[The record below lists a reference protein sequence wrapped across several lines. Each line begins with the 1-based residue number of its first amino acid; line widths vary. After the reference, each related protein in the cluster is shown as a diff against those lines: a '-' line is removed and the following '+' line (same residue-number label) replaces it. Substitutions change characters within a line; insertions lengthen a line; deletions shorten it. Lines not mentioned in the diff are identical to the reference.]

1 MNITNIERA
10 LLFGC
15 VLVLVLFFGG
25 LVLFFRQQGETT
37 ASPTPNRKT
46 FGVLHLLPS
55 PTVPALFSDN
65 FSDNSQNW
73 DVGTEA
79 NYGSTISNGTLTM
92 MEANHKP
99 FREPLPSNVIYDDV
113 TVAFTVTLLEG
124 DQNDSVGLY
133 FRANGSTGQGYY
145 IDIYGDA
152 TYDIA
157 KITVDATQKVS
168 ATYLAEPQ
176 HSSAL
181 HPKGQKNNVMVI
193 MKGENIV
200 LLINNTVVK
209 SVHDGTFPNGRIM
222 LFVENGNSSNGVTA
236 SFDTVAVYT
245 APASLPG
252 S

>member
-1 MNITNIERA
+1 VNITKKERA
-10 LLFGC
+10 LLFAC

-25 LVLFFRQQGETT
+25 LLLLLRQQGETKT
-37 ASPTPNRKT
+37 STTPNRRT
-46 FGVLHLLPS
+46 FGALRPVVS
-55 PTVPALFSDN
+55 PTVVAIFSDN
-65 FSDNSQNW
+65 FFDNSQNW
-73 DVGTEA
+73 DVGNEA
-79 NYGSTISNGTLTM
+79 KYGSTINNGTLTM

-99 FREPLPSNVIYDDV
+99 FREPLPSNVAYGDV
-113 TVAFTVTLLEG
+113 AVSTTVTLLEG

-145 IDIYGDA
+145 IDIYGDD

-157 KITVDATQKVS
+157 KITIDANQKIS

-181 HPKGQKNNVMVI
+181 HPKGQKNNVMVV

-200 LLINNTVVK
+200 LLMNNTVVK
-209 SVHDGTFPNGRIM
+209 SVRDGEFPSGKIM

-236 SFDTVAVYT
+236 SFDAIAVYT
-245 APASLPG
+245 APDRLP

>member
-1 MNITNIERA
+1 MNITNKERA
-10 LLFGC
+10 LLFAC

-25 LVLFFRQQGETT
+25 LLLFFRQQGETIT
-37 ASPTPNRKT
+37 STTPIRRT
-46 FGVLHLLPS
+46 FGALHPIPS
-55 PTVPALFSDN
+55 PTVSALFSDN

-73 DVGTEA
+73 DVGNESK
-79 NYGSTISNGTLTM
+79 YGSTINNGTLTM

-99 FREPLPSNVIYDDV
+99 FREPLPSNVVYDNV
-113 TVAFTVTLLEG
+113 AVAFTVTLLEG

-145 IDIYGDA
+145 IDIYGND

-157 KITVDATQKVS
+157 KITVDATQSVH

-200 LLINNTVVK
+200 LLINDTVVK
-209 SVHDGTFPNGRIM
+209 SVRDGAFPSGRIM

-245 APASLPG
+245 APDRLPN
-252 S
+252 

>member
-1 MNITNIERA
+1 MNISNKERV
-10 LLFGC
+10 LLLAC
-15 VLVLVLFFGG
+15 VLVLILFFGT
-25 LVLFFRQQGETT
+25 LLLFFRQQGDAKTMT
-37 ASPTPNRKT
+37 IPTRRTFGALHLVSSPTTTP
-46 FGVLHLLPS
+46 
-55 PTVPALFSDN
+55 LFSDN

-79 NYGSTISNGTLTM
+79 KYGSIINNGTLTL

-99 FREPLPSNVIYDDV
+99 FREPLPSNNTYDD
-113 TVAFTVTLLEG
+113 ASIAVTLTLLQG

-145 IDIYGDA
+145 VDIYGDD

-157 KITVDATQKVS
+157 KIIIDANQRVH

-181 HPKGQKNNVMVI
+181 YSKGQKNNVLVI
-193 MKGENIV
+193 MKGATIV
-200 LLINNTVVK
+200 LLINNTIVK
-209 SVHDGTFPNGRIM
+209 SVHDGEFASGQIM
-222 LFVENGNSSNGVTA
+222 LFVENGNSSSGVIA
-236 SFDTVAVYT
+236 SFDTIAVSA
-245 APASLPG
+245 APAHLP

>member
-1 MNITNIERA
+1 MNITNKERI
-10 LLFGC
+10 LLFAC

-25 LVLFFRQQGETT
+25 LVLFFRQQGETIT
-37 ASPTPNRKT
+37 STTPNRRT
-46 FGVLHLLPS
+46 FGALRLVPS
-55 PTVPALFSDN
+55 PTVSALFSDN

-73 DVGTEA
+73 DVGTESK
-79 NYGSTISNGTLTM
+79 YGSTINNGTLTM

-99 FREPLPSNVIYDDV
+99 FREPFPSNVVYNDV
-113 TVAFTVTLLEG
+113 AVTFTVTLLEG

-200 LLINNTVVK
+200 LLINDTVVK
-209 SVHDGTFPNGRIM
+209 SVHDGAFPSGRIM

-245 APASLPG
+245 APDRLP
-252 S
+252 SS

>member
-1 MNITNIERA
+1 MKTTNKERT
-10 LLFGC
+10 LLFACG
-15 VLVLVLFFGG
+15 LVLLLFLSG
-25 LVLFFRQQGETT
+25 LFLFFRQQGETKT
-37 ASPTPNRKT
+37 QPTTGRRT
-46 FGVLHLLPS
+46 FGALHLVPS
-55 PTVPALFSDN
+55 PTASALFSDN

-79 NYGSTISNGTLTM
+79 KYGSTINNGTLTM
-92 MEANHKP
+92 TETNHKP
-99 FREPLPSNVIYDDV
+99 FQEPLPSNDTYDDV
-113 TVAFTVTLLEG
+113 EVAVTVTLLEG

-152 TYDIA
+152 SYDIA
-157 KITVDATQKVS
+157 KISVDATQKVH

-200 LLINNTVVK
+200 LLMNNTVVK
-209 SVHDGTFPNGRIM
+209 SVRDNEFPSGRVL

-236 SFDTVAVYT
+236 SFDAVAVYT
-245 APASLPG
+245 APDRLP